1 MTFEDIKPGDTI
13 WYQSHSQFDLLLS
26 AKVISVDR
34 SRKRS
39 CIIKFYHETLKEEF
53 EVGCLNNFEADNY
66 VATSKEALKR
76 YLIRRFKDEEEKTK
90 RQIDAEIKK
99 LIFHHGC
106 IKNSIERIEKA

>member
-34 SRKRS
+34 FRKRS

-53 EVGCLNNFEADNY
+53 EVCCLNNFEADNY
-66 VATSKEALKR
+66 VATSKEALKD
-76 YLIRRFKDEEEKTK
+76 YLIKRFKAEEEKTK
-90 RQIDAEIKK
+90 HEIDSVIKK
-99 LIFHHGC
+99 LMFNRAF
-106 IKNSIERIEKA
+106 IKHSIERIERA